1 MKPLYAVITHNNR
14 TVHIEE
20 FDDDTI
26 TNLKKYFEGCIHRE
40 ISKEELSSLED
51 DWYLYLEL
59 DQDNTYTFEL
69 YHPEIE
75 A

>member
-1 MKPLYAVITHNNR
+1 MMILLQIS
-14 TVHIEE
+14 
-20 FDDDTI
+20 
-26 TNLKKYFEGCIHRE
+26 KKYFEGCIHRE